1 MIRLLEGKE
10 KNLLKHHPWV
20 FSGALDLEG
29 SAVEAGVGCGAC
41 AGEWRGVGVQRCSGV
56 EPEAGVQRCFGVGP
70 DAGVQRVESADGRFV
85 AWGYY
90 DKDSHIPL
98 RLLSWNEKEI
108 PDEAWWI
115 NMVRQSVLRRK
126 VFFQDM
132 SSDTNVFRI
141 IHGEADLLPGVVAD
155 VYGKIIR
162 IIISA
167 RVAWNLRQTI
177 VDALEGLLHPQMI
190 ILNTDAAFCAIEKLH
205 EVTEYYKAGLR
216 FIPTEKFDEIRI
228 REDGLYYGLVPG
240 SGQKSGFYCDQREN
254 RKRVENY
261 VKDATVLDGCCYTG
275 GFTLHALRGHCK
287 AVDAF
292 DSSADAIHR
301 LIGNVKLNVDLGIL
315 PSACLDKVT
324 ATKADIFDTLRK
336 IAKNKYDVII
346 LDPPKLAQTIKS
358 LESAKKAYKDLNRLA
373 MEKIKNGG
381 ILVTCSCSGSLKRED
396 FKTVLAWSA
405 KDAGVEVQI
414 LETLGQAMDHP
425 IRLSFPESEYLKV
438 YILRVIR

>member
-20 FSGALDLEG
+20 FSGALDESSLG
-29 SAVEAGVGCGAC
+29 
-41 AGEWRGVGVQRCSGV
+41 SGV
-56 EPEAGVQRCFGVGP
+56 PDGAGIATGAGL
-70 DAGVQRVESADGRFV
+70 DAGVQRVESSDGRFV

-98 RLLSWNEKEI
+98 RLLSWNEKEY
-108 PDEAWWI
+108 PDEDWWTLK
-115 NMVRQSVLRRK
+115 VRESVLRRK

-132 SSDTNVFRI
+132 SSSTNVFRI
-141 IHGEADLLPGVVAD
+141 IHGEADLLPGIVAD

-167 RVAWNLRQTI
+167 RVAWNLRQT
-177 VDALEGLLHPQMI
+177 VVSALENLLHPQMI

-205 EVTEYYKAGLR
+205 EVTEYYKGAQR

-228 REDGLYYGLVPG
+228 REDGLYYGLIPG

-254 RKRVENY
+254 RKRVELY
-261 VKDATVLDGCCYTG
+261 AKDAVVFDGCSYTG
-275 GFTLHALRGHCK
+275 GFTLHALRGGCK
-287 AVDAF
+287 SVDSF

-301 LIGNVKLNVDLGIL
+301 LIANVKLNVDLGIL
-315 PSACLDKVT
+315 PPGSLERVT
-324 ATKADIFDTLRK
+324 ATKADIFETLRT
-336 IAKNKYDVII
+336 IPQNHYDLMI

-396 FKTVLAWSA
+396 FRTVLAWSA

-414 LETLGQAMDHP
+414 LETLGQALDHP

-438 YILRVIR
+438 YILRVIK